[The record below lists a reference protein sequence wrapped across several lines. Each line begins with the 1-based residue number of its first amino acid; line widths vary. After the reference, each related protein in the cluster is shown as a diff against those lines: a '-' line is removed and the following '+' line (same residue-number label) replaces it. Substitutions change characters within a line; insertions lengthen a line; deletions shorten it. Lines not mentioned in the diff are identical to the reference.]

1 MNFIT
6 DYQLDIDKGF
16 MCKVNGIAYQF
27 DFKYST
33 RKYLY
38 YVSNILK
45 LADHLE
51 IDRSELKGI
60 FNNETAYDVIY
71 CNSKQQCYDLCQII
85 VQLYFR
91 PKQTGHERL
100 VPDVNFIYNDKLY
113 QFTLKILNGK
123 YVWQNVNDICTH
135 IFIKTHPD
143 LPNIKK
149 ELNINISISG
159 HSEYL
164 GFDTKEDAIKFVKYV
179 IKYYYSRTD
188 KKESCEKFRR
198 YLAKY
203 YYNDQYGI
211 NLPER
216 SFSLRR
222 FKEDL
227 WYWHNNNLKVP
238 SNCIY
243 SQFKLSKDQALEIC
257 NKLNLKCILHTTVP
271 TFENPNDAIK
281 FTDYLIETY
290 IIKKEKTY
298 DTNQLRKERT
308 AISRGAKPAGSIIH
322 GRRSKASIRRGCIK
336 HQTCFGY

>member
-1 MNFIT
+1 MNYIT

-45 LADHLE
+45 LADFLE

-71 CNSKQQCYDLCQII
+71 CNSKQECYDLCQHI
-85 VQLYFR
+85 VKTYFR
-91 PKQTGHERL
+91 PKQTEHERL
-100 VPDVNFIYNDKLY
+100 VPDEYFTYNDKSY
-113 QFTLKILNGK
+113 QFTLKMLNGK

-143 LPNIKK
+143 LPKIKK

-164 GFDTKEDAIKFVKYV
+164 GFDTKEDAVKFITYIVDH
-179 IKYYYSRTD
+179 YYS
-188 KKESCEKFRR
+188 
-198 YLAKY
+198 
-203 YYNDQYGI
+203 Q
-211 NLPER
+211 
-216 SFSLRR
+216 
-222 FKEDL
+222 
-227 WYWHNNNLKVP
+227 
-238 SNCIY
+238 SN
-243 SQFKLSKDQALEIC
+243 
-257 NKLNLKCILHTTVP
+257 
-271 TFENPNDAIK
+271 
-281 FTDYLIETY
+281 
-290 IIKKEKTY
+290 KKEKTY
-298 DTNQLRKERT
+298 DTNQLRKERAT
-308 AISRGAKPAGSIIH
+308 ISRGAKPAGSIIH

>member
-71 CNSKQQCYDLCQII
+71 CDSKQECYDLCQHI
-85 VQLYFR
+85 VKTYFR
-91 PKQTGHERL
+91 PKQAEHERL
-100 VPDVNFIYNDKLY
+100 VPDIHFIYNDKFF
-113 QFTLKILNGK
+113 QFTLKLLNEK

-143 LPNIKK
+143 LPKIKK

-164 GFDTKEDAIKFVKYV
+164 GFDTKEDAIKFAKYV
-179 IKYYYSRTD
+179 IKYYYSGTD
-188 KKESCEKFRR
+188 EKKSCEKSRR
-198 YLAKY
+198 YLTKY
-203 YYNDQYGI
+203 YADDESYVI
-211 NLPER
+211 L
-216 SFSLRR
+216 
-222 FKEDL
+222 
-227 WYWHNNNLKVP
+227 NNLKWNLIWDQSRNVWWYHN
-238 SNCIY
+238 SAHGVSEY
-243 SQFKLSKDQALEIC
+243 FTQFGLETAKEVINLCSRLGISAKYTNKIEFDSKQ
-257 NKLNLKCILHTTVP
+257 
-271 TFENPNDAIK
+271 DAIK
-281 FTDYLIETY
+281 FSDYLIETY

-298 DTNQLRKERT
+298 DTNQLRKERAT
-308 AISRGAKPAGSIIH
+308 INRGVKPAGSIIH
-322 GRRSKASIRRGCIK
+322 GRRGKASVRCGHVK

>member
-16 MCKVNGIAYQF
+16 MCKVNGVAYQF

-45 LADHLE
+45 LADFLE

-85 VQLYFR
+85 IQLYFR

-113 QFTLKILNGK
+113 QFTLKTLNEK

-143 LPNIKK
+143 LPKIKK
-149 ELNINISISG
+149 ELNINISTSP

-164 GFDTKEDAIKFVKYV
+164 GFDTKEDAIKFVKHV
-179 IKYYYSRTD
+179 IKHYYSGTD
-188 KKESCEKFRR
+188 KKEWCEKSRR
-198 YLAKY
+198 YLTKYYADDESYVILNNVQWNLIWDQSRNVWWYHSVTNGVSKYFTQFGLETAKEVINLCSRLGISAKY
-203 YYNDQYGI
+203 TN
-211 NLPER
+211 
-216 SFSLRR
+216 
-222 FKEDL
+222 
-227 WYWHNNNLKVP
+227 KVEFD
-238 SNCIY
+238 SR
-243 SQFKLSKDQALEIC
+243 Q
-257 NKLNLKCILHTTVP
+257 
-271 TFENPNDAIK
+271 DAIK

-308 AISRGAKPAGSIIH
+308 AISRGAKPAGGIIH
-322 GRRSKASIRRGCIK
+322 GRRDKVAIRCRHIEYKARI
-336 HQTCFGY
+336 GY

>member
-1 MNFIT
+1 MNYIT

-16 MCKVNGIAYQF
+16 MCKVNGISYQF

-45 LADHLE
+45 LADFLE

-71 CNSKQQCYDLCQII
+71 CDSKQECYDLCQHI
-85 VQLYFR
+85 VNTYFR
-91 PKQTGHERL
+91 PTENWR
-100 VPDVNFIYNDKLY
+100 DIVNFKCGNESYKFEL
-113 QFTLKILNGK
+113 TVLAGK
-123 YVWQNVNDICTH
+123 FMWRNSYDDSTPLINKNDIDVQKVKEELS
-135 IFIKTHPD
+135 IKIYTLAHCD
-143 LPNIKK
+143 
-149 ELNINISISG
+149 SF
-159 HSEYL
+159 
-164 GFDTKEDAIKFVKYV
+164 GFDSREDALKFAKWVKENFYG
-179 IKYYYSRTD
+179 
-188 KKESCEKFRR
+188 KKWCEKSRR
-198 YLAKY
+198 HLLKY

-222 FKEDL
+222 YNGSY
-227 WYWHNNNLKVP
+227 WYWHNNNLKDP

-243 SQFKLSKDQALEIC
+243 SQFKLSKGQSLEIC
-257 NKLNLKCILHTTVP
+257 NKLNLSCILYGTIP
-271 TFENPNDAIK
+271 TFENPNDAVK
-281 FTDYLIETY
+281 FADYLIETY

-322 GRRSKASIRRGCIK
+322 GRRGKASIRRGCIK
-336 HQTCFGY
+336 HQTCFGN

>member
-16 MCKVNGIAYQF
+16 MCKVNGMAYQF

-45 LADHLE
+45 LADFLE

-71 CNSKQQCYDLCQII
+71 CDSKQECYDLCQHI
-85 VQLYFR
+85 VKTYFR
-91 PKQTGHERL
+91 PKQTEHERL
-100 VPDVNFIYNDKLY
+100 VPDIHFIYNDKFF

-143 LPNIKK
+143 LPKIRK

-159 HSEYL
+159 NSEYL
-164 GFDTKEDAIKFVKYV
+164 GFDTKEDAIKFAKYV
-179 IKYYYSRTD
+179 IKYYYSKTD
-188 KKESCEKFRR
+188 EKESCEKSRR

-203 YYNDQYGI
+203 YNPTQNIVMFPNKNFYLD
-211 NLPER
+211 
-216 SFSLRR
+216 
-222 FKEDL
+222 K
-227 WYWHNNNLKVP
+227 WNNEGHWFWRNTTIGSPLL
-238 SNCIY
+238 Y
-243 SQFKLSKDQALEIC
+243 EQFKLTLNQVLDIC
-257 NKLNLKCILHTTVP
+257 KNLNLLAYFHSNILI
-271 TFENPNDAIK
+271 FENTIDAIK

-298 DTNQLRKERT
+298 DTNQLRKERAT
-308 AISRGAKPAGSIIH
+308 INRGVKPAGSIIH
-322 GRRSKASIRRGCIK
+322 GRRSKASVRCGCIK

>member
-45 LADHLE
+45 LADFLE

-71 CNSKQQCYDLCQII
+71 CDSKQQCYDLCQH
-85 VQLYFR
+85 VVKMYFR
-91 PKQTGHERL
+91 PKQTEHECL
-100 VPDVNFIYNDKLY
+100 VPDIHFIYNDKFY
-113 QFTLKILNGK
+113 QFTLKTLDGK

-143 LPNIKK
+143 LPKIKK

-164 GFDTKEDAIKFVKYV
+164 GFDTKEDAIKFAKHV
-179 IKYYYSRTD
+179 IKHYYSGTD
-188 KKESCEKFRR
+188 KKEWCEKSRR
-198 YLAKY
+198 HLTKY
-203 YYNDQYGI
+203 YLNDALVKFNKYSFKLQPAPKDGWFWHCIDIDGI
-211 NLPER
+211 
-216 SFSLRR
+216 S
-222 FKEDL
+222 KDL
-227 WYWHNNNLKVP
+227 WLQFTLNNDEVLP
-238 SNCIY
+238 
-243 SQFKLSKDQALEIC
+243 IC
-257 NKLNLKCILHTTVP
+257 NTLNVSAYFHGEILI
-271 TFENPNDAIK
+271 FETPKDAIK

-290 IIKKEKTY
+290 IIKKEKIY
-298 DTNQLRKERT
+298 ENQLRKERT

-322 GRRSKASIRRGCIK
+322 GRRSKTSVRCGCIEHK
-336 HQTCFGY
+336 ACLGN

>member
-16 MCKVNGIAYQF
+16 MCKVNGVAYQF

-45 LADHLE
+45 LADLLE
-51 IDRSELKGI
+51 INRSELKGI

-91 PKQTGHERL
+91 PKQIGHERL

-113 QFTLKILNGK
+113 QFTLKILNEK

-143 LPNIKK
+143 LPKIKK
-149 ELNINISISG
+149 ELNINISTSP

-164 GFDTKEDAIKFVKYV
+164 GFDTKIDAGKFIRY
-179 IKYYYSRTD
+179 IIDQYYSQSN
-188 KKESCEKFRR
+188 KKE
-198 YLAKY
+198 
-203 YYNDQYGI
+203 
-211 NLPER
+211 
-216 SFSLRR
+216 
-222 FKEDL
+222 
-227 WYWHNNNLKVP
+227 
-238 SNCIY
+238 
-243 SQFKLSKDQALEIC
+243 
-257 NKLNLKCILHTTVP
+257 T
-271 TFENPNDAIK
+271 
-281 FTDYLIETY
+281 
-290 IIKKEKTY
+290 TY
-298 DTNQLRKERT
+298 DTNRLRKERAT
-308 AISRGAKPAGSIIH
+308 INRGAKPAGSIIH
-322 GRRSKASIRRGCIK
+322 GRRSKASVRCGCIEHK
-336 HQTCFGY
+336 ACLGN

>member
-45 LADHLE
+45 LADLLE

-71 CNSKQQCYDLCQII
+71 CNSKQQCYDLCQHI
-85 VQLYFR
+85 VKTYFR
-91 PKQTGHERL
+91 PKQTEHEHL
-100 VPDVNFIYNDKLY
+100 VPDIHFTYNDKHY
-113 QFTLKILNGK
+113 QFTLKTLNGK

-143 LPNIKK
+143 LPKIKK
-149 ELNINISISG
+149 ELNINISTSP

-164 GFDTKEDAIKFVKYV
+164 GFDTKIDAGKFIRY
-179 IKYYYSRTD
+179 IIDQYYSQSN
-188 KKESCEKFRR
+188 KKE
-198 YLAKY
+198 
-203 YYNDQYGI
+203 
-211 NLPER
+211 
-216 SFSLRR
+216 
-222 FKEDL
+222 
-227 WYWHNNNLKVP
+227 
-238 SNCIY
+238 
-243 SQFKLSKDQALEIC
+243 
-257 NKLNLKCILHTTVP
+257 T
-271 TFENPNDAIK
+271 
-281 FTDYLIETY
+281 
-290 IIKKEKTY
+290 TY

-322 GRRSKASIRRGCIK
+322 GRRSKASVRCGRIEHKACLGS
-336 HQTCFGY
+336 

>member
-1 MNFIT
+1 MNYIT

-45 LADHLE
+45 LADFLE

-71 CNSKQQCYDLCQII
+71 CDSKQQCYDLCQHI
-85 VQLYFR
+85 VKTYFR
-91 PKQTGHERL
+91 PKQTEHERL
-100 VPDVNFIYNDKLY
+100 VPDIHFIYNGQSY
-113 QFTLKILNGK
+113 QFTLKTLNGK

-143 LPNIKK
+143 LPKIKK
-149 ELNINISISG
+149 ELNINISTSS

-164 GFDTKEDAIKFVKYV
+164 GFDTKEDAVKFAKYI

-188 KKESCEKFRR
+188 KIESCEKSRR
-198 YLAKY
+198 YLTKYYADDESYVIFNNVQWNLIWDQSRNVWWYHSVTNGVSEYFTQFGLKTAKEVINLCSCLGIAAKY
-203 YYNDQYGI
+203 TN
-211 NLPER
+211 
-216 SFSLRR
+216 
-222 FKEDL
+222 
-227 WYWHNNNLKVP
+227 KVEFD
-238 SNCIY
+238 SR
-243 SQFKLSKDQALEIC
+243 Q
-257 NKLNLKCILHTTVP
+257 
-271 TFENPNDAIK
+271 DAIK

-308 AISRGAKPAGSIIH
+308 AISRGAKPAGGIIH

-336 HQTCFGY
+336 HQTCIGY